1 MVVVNKDRLEKH
13 TESQTPIRLILF
25 LETKVILLK
34 VPNPI
39 EKGIF

>member
-1 MVVVNKDRLEKH
+1 MVVVKTVLKNTQKVKL
-13 TESQTPIRLILF
+13 QLRLILF